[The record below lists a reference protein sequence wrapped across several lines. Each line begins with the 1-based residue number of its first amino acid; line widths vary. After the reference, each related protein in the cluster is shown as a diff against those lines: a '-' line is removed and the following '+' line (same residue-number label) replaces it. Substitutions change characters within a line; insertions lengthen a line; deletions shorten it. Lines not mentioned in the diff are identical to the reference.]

1 MTHTSF
7 PKKKKI
13 YIYIYIKLIGRNLI
27 EKVNIYDPKR
37 PDTFGHTN
45 AATYMAALQCH
56 YTSVKG
62 RTKSQERL
70 GSMSKI
76 PRIIKSTSIDIC
88 FFVLFEC

>member
-7 PKKKKI
+7 PKKKK

-27 EKVNIYDPKR
+27 EKDNIYDPKT